1 MKTITV
7 QIGNT
12 DNKLSQRQW
21 ASFCNAVHRSIVYH
35 THDIVDA
42 IHFSAPSVGWADWQ
56 NAAWVFSCADT
67 EIDSLKSSLNAARL
81 DYKQDSIA
89 WTEGRTSF
97 IQND

>member
-67 EIDSLKSSLNAARL
+67 EIDPLKNSLNAARL

-89 WTEGRTSF
+89 WTEGRTPF